1 MSAAFSLEMTLAAPS
16 TATQPVS
23 SDPPSTLEKGRI
35 IQKKTRIIQKKA
47 RIKLIFMFSM
57 IIGLVLGQN
66 FTN

>member
-35 IQKKTRIIQKKA
+35 IQKKTRIMH
-47 RIKLIFMFSM
+47 IFIFSM
-57 IIGLVLGQN
+57 IIGVVLGQN